1 MALYHF
7 GIKNKVVASHN
18 MNNCSSRSHSMLKIT
33 LESVDP
39 KYPDNTIMS
48 ILQLVDLAGSER
60 ASQTGNAITKESVD
74 INKSL
79 MTLRLVITA
88 LTDKKKES
96 TFIPYRDSKL
106 TCLLRQSLGGNSF
119 CLMIAC
125 LNPCDAHV
133 DENISTLT
141 YAGKASY
148 ISNKP
153 VRNDDPKS
161 RQIEE
166 LKRQVKLL
174 TEELAQ
180 ANETIAFLSSVT
192 G

>member
-1 MALYHF
+1 M
-7 GIKNKVVASHN
+7 V
-18 MNNCSSRSHSMLKIT
+18 
-33 LESVDP
+33 
-39 KYPDNTIMS
+39 
-48 ILQLVDLAGSER
+48 
-60 ASQTGNAITKESVD
+60 
-74 INKSL
+74 
-79 MTLRLVITA
+79 LRQVITA
-88 LTDKKKES
+88 LTDKKNEH

-133 DENISTLT
+133 DENLSTLA
-141 YAGKASY
+141 YAAKASY

-153 VRNDDPKS
+153 VKNDDPKN

-174 TEELAQ
+174 TEELA
-180 ANETIAFLSSVT
+180 
-192 G
+192 